1 MLPLVAGSKK
11 IRILSEVTK
20 YTFLL
25 SESLALSVSLN
36 TEPHTAKTGRLQKG
50 VTLVYKGIEVA
61 GEGTGFGVPVL
72 KYGNETYFSG
82 SSTLQVQKQEDLVVV
97 RKEFEMDM
105 VERAEFRN
113 LRLENGKL
121 RRLIDSISILYQKH
135 GRLARSILLVKSL
148 FLKLGVKESFAKTQ
162 TKGKVAVTYTIFPSS
177 LLVKVESDL
186 VDRINLERVFVLNE
200 QSALFFNTCSDS
212 DGSILVDEEI
222 GAWQPV
228 TARSVRICDCQGRIG
243 FSLKTIRG
251 CILRRGREFL
261 ANSLDW
267 IGLDYELSPDCDS
280 FEYGI
285 ELFGGG

>member
-1 MLPLVAGSKK
+1 MLPLVTGSKK
-11 IRILSEVTK
+11 IRILFEFAK

-25 SESLALSVSLN
+25 SESLALRVGLN
-36 TEPHTAKTGRLQKG
+36 TEPHIAKTGRLQKG
-50 VTLVYKGIEVA
+50 VILVYKGIEVA
-61 GEGTGFGVPVL
+61 GEGMGFGVPVL

-82 SSTLQVQKQEDLVVV
+82 SSSIQVQKQEDLVVV
-97 RKEFEMDM
+97 RKEFDMDM

-135 GRLARSILLVKSL
+135 RRLTHAILLVKGL
-148 FLKLGVKESFAKTQ
+148 LLKMGVKERFAKTQ

-177 LLVKVESDL
+177 LLVKVESGQ
-186 VDRINLERVFVLNE
+186 VNRTNLERIFVLNE
-200 QSALFFNTCSDS
+200 QSALFFRTCSDS
-212 DGSILVDEEI
+212 DGSTFIDEKI

-243 FSLKTIRG
+243 FGLKTIRG

-261 ANSLDW
+261 NDSLDW
-267 IGLDYELSPDCDS
+267 IGLDYELSPECDS
-280 FEYGI
+280 FEYEI
-285 ELFGGG
+285 ELIGGV